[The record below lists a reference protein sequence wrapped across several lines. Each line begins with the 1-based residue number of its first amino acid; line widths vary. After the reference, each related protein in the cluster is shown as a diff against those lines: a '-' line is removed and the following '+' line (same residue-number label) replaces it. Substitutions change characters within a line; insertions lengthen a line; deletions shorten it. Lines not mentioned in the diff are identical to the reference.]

1 MKNLSRIVRLN
12 RKKNSLG
19 NSIFQQPCESH
30 QKKHITNTV
39 GGGGKQH
46 SCDEQKARQQPLQ
59 LNKKEK

>member
-30 QKKHITNTV
+30 QKKHITNT